1 MQLIKPNT
9 KIDFMGRRRLF
20 ALISVCAVVASILLV
35 IYPGPKYGIDFTGGT
50 QIQLAFSDG
59 TDIADIRSALTTS
72 GHGNADVVAFGDR
85 PNEYLITVQQL
96 AVEEDEEDRERAER
110 QELEENARER
120 ISKAFSEEVMI
131 QDSLKISP
139 SGDRLWVR
147 FSDSVDVE
155 RLEKVIQDSGLRVIE
170 HQEDEVP
177 SSTDDDDFQVC
188 TAPVCRVLPLSEYKY
203 EAHLIGVAGMVLDGL
218 RENLGDDRVSDPL
231 RTIYVG
237 PKVGNQLKMAGIKS
251 LLYAIGFIMLYI
263 AVRFDLRFA
272 PGAVVALLHDV
283 AITLGIFV
291 IIRHEVSLP
300 IIAAL
305 LTIVGY
311 SLNDTIV
318 VFDRIRENFQKL
330 RERELSLVVNQSI
343 NETLSR
349 TLLTSI
355 TTLLTVG
362 SIFVFGGGLIKDF
375 ALALIIGVLVG
386 TYSSIFV
393 ASPVVVFLDQR
404 FFHKQASG

>member
-20 ALISVCAVVASILLV
+20 ALISVCAVVGSIVLV
-35 IYPGPKYGIDFTGGT
+35 IFPGPKYGIDFTGGT
-50 QIQLAFSDG
+50 QIQLEFGEG
-59 TDIADIRSALTTS
+59 TDIAEIRDALTKS
-72 GHGNADVVAFGDR
+72 GYGNADVVAFGDR
-85 PNEYLITVQQL
+85 PNEYLITVQQ
-96 AVEEDEEDRERAER
+96 VSSDDEETQRIREER
-110 QELEENARER
+110 QKQESDVREAL
-120 ISKAFSEEVMI
+120 SEAFTDEVMI

-155 RLEKVIQDSGLRVIE
+155 NLEKTIQGAGLRVIE

-177 SSTDDDDFQVC
+177 SSVDGEEYRVC
-188 TAPVCRVLPLSEYKY
+188 TAPVCRILPLSEYKY

-218 RENLGDDRVSDPL
+218 RENLGEETVSDPL

-237 PKVGNQLKMAGIKS
+237 PKVGDQLKMAGIKS
-251 LLYAIGFIMLYI
+251 LLYALGFIMLYI

-355 TTLLTVG
+355 TTLITVG